1 MKELR
6 EIIQEAWCAGNKL
19 ETGDTFGAF
28 LDRAANAIR
37 ARGYCKVEGKPPLL
51 SDKKIEILWRP
62 IFTAHGF
69 SGIYEASRVVAQA
82 HREKDI
88 EFYDSK

>member
-1 MKELR
+1 MNELR

-28 LDRAANAIR
+28 LDRAANAISE
-37 ARGYCKVEGKPPLL
+37 AGYCKVEGKPPLL

-82 HREKDI
+82 QREKDI